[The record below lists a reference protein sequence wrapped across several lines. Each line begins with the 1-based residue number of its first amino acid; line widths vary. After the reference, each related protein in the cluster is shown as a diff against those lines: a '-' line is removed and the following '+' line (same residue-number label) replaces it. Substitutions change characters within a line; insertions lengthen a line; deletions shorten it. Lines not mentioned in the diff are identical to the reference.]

1 MDKIQKALDKLT
13 KKKRAVIFEILQK
26 ITNNDM
32 SDLKPKKLKGFT
44 NYYRIRSG
52 GLRMVYKIENNR
64 NILVNIDHRKDI
76 YRNL

>member
-26 ITNNDM
+26 ITSNDL
-32 SDLKPKKLKGFT
+32 SDLKPKKLRGFS

-52 GLRMVYKIENNR
+52 DLRLVYKTEDNK
-64 NILVNIDHRKDI
+64 NILVNIDNRKDI
-76 YRNL
+76 YKNL